1 MHSRASSSG
10 GPAAVIDIGSNSIRL
25 VVFRDRSRAAPVVFN
40 ERVTCGIGRELAATG
55 RLHADGVAQ
64 ALANLPRFAAI
75 VRSMKIDDT
84 MLVATAATREAE
96 DGAEFL
102 ARVEGI
108 FGHKV
113 AQLDGDQEA
122 QLAASGVISGL
133 PDAHGVAA
141 DLGGGSLELAGISG
155 GKVGE
160 HGSLPL
166 GPLRL
171 AASGLDGDELEG
183 YIDEV
188 LARFAWVGGALDGG
202 AIYAVGGAW
211 RALARLHMVQTKY
224 PLRVIHN
231 YQMSGRD
238 TADFCGVVAGLGV
251 ESLSRIRVVPR
262 ARVAT
267 LSTAALVLERLIRT
281 SKAGTVVFSANGIR
295 EGSQFDALDA
305 DTRAADPLI
314 VACEHLAARESR
326 ALGTGTA
333 LFDWVSPLFE
343 GEDNDLRRLRRA
355 ACLLADIGWHEH
367 PDYRAEQVYFRILR
381 LPLVALNHV
390 HKTMIALAVFRR
402 YSGSKRGATL
412 RVANALLG
420 PDETDW
426 ARRLGSAL
434 RLAETFTG
442 GNTGLLKGANL
453 KLDARQLTLTL
464 GPGQADLFG
473 DLVRTRFGALAK
485 AFGVSGVIEGEG
497 LREVVGKG

>member
-1 MHSRASSSG
+1 MPKRSPSVG
-10 GPAAVIDIGSNSIRL
+10 GPAAVVDIGSNSIRL
-25 VVFRDRSRAAPVVFN
+25 VIFRDRSRAAPVVFN

-55 RLHADGVAQ
+55 RLHPDGVAQ

-75 VRSMKIDDT
+75 VRTMGIKDT
-84 MLVATAATREAE
+84 MLVATAATREAA
-96 DGAEFL
+96 DGADFL
-102 ARVEGI
+102 RQVEGI
-108 FGHKV
+108 FGRAV
-113 AQLDGDQEA
+113 AQLDGNQEA
-122 QLAASGVISGL
+122 RLAACGVISGL

-141 DLGGGSLELAGISG
+141 DLGGGSLELAGISDG
-155 GKVGE
+155 MVGD

-171 AASGLDGDELEG
+171 AAAGVEGDELSG
-183 YIDEV
+183 HIDEV
-188 LARFAWVGGALDGG
+188 LAEFPWIGAALDGG

-238 TADFCGVVAGLGV
+238 AVDFCRIVARLSAK
-251 ESLSRIRVVPR
+251 SLSRIRVVPR
-262 ARVAT
+262 ARVPT
-267 LSTAALVLERLIRT
+267 LSTAALVLERLI
-281 SKAGTVVFSANGIR
+281 KAAKADTVVFSANGIR
-295 EGSQFDALDA
+295 EGSQFDALDG

-343 GEDNDLRRLRRA
+343 DEDENLRRLRRA

-381 LPLVALNHV
+381 LPLVALSHV
-390 HKTMIALAVFRR
+390 DKTMVALAVFRR

-420 PDETDW
+420 PEETDW
-426 ARRLGSAL
+426 SSRLGSAL

-442 GNTGLLKGANL
+442 GNTALLKGAEL
-453 KLDARQLTLTL
+453 KLDSRQLVLTL

-485 AFGVSGVIEGEG
+485 QFGVSGVIEGEG
-497 LREVVGKG
+497 LHEVVA

>member
-1 MHSRASSSG
+1 
-10 GPAAVIDIGSNSIRL
+10 N
-25 VVFRDRSRAAPVVFN
+25 
-40 ERVTCGIGRELAATG
+40 
-55 RLHADGVAQ
+55 
-64 ALANLPRFAAI
+64 
-75 VRSMKIDDT
+75 
-84 MLVATAATREAE
+84 
-96 DGAEFL
+96 
-102 ARVEGI
+102 
-108 FGHKV
+108 
-113 AQLDGDQEA
+113 
-122 QLAASGVISGL
+122 
-133 PDAHGVAA
+133 AHGMAA
-141 DLGGGSLELAGISG
+141 DLGGGSLELAGIAG
-155 GKVGE
+155 GKVGD

-171 AASGLDGDELEG
+171 AATGIDGDELADH
-183 YIDEV
+183 IDDV
-188 LARFAWVGGALDGG
+188 LSRFSWIGDALDGG

-238 TADFCGVVAGLGV
+238 TADFCDIVAGLGT
-251 ESLSRIRVVPR
+251 ESLSRISVVPR

-267 LSTAALVLERLIRT
+267 LSTAALVLERLIQA
-281 SKAGTVVFSANGIR
+281 SKADSVVFSANGIR

-305 DTRAADPLI
+305 DTRAQDPLI

-343 GEDNDLRRLRRA
+343 GEDENLRRLRRA

-381 LPLVALNHV
+381 LPLVALSHLD
-390 HKTMIALAVFRR
+390 KTMIALAVFRR
-402 YSGSKRGATL
+402 YSGAKRGATL

-420 PDETDW
+420 PEETEW
-426 ARRLGSAL
+426 SSRLGAAL

-442 GNTGLLKGANL
+442 GNTALLKGAGL
-453 KLDARQLTLTL
+453 KLDAKQLVLTL

-473 DLVRTRFGALAK
+473 DLVRSRFGALAK
-485 AFGVSGVIEGEG
+485 QFGVSGVTEGEG
-497 LREVVGKG
+497 LREVVG